1 MAWCC
6 AGIIRSTSCSRLRP
20 EAKGRQAAQP
30 KRAKGKRQSGNPA
43 KRAQEASAAAEKPA
57 AAAGSAF
64 GLDGD
69 ADVPDDFDSSQLP
82 DLSKYL
88 K

>member
-1 MAWCC
+1 MP
-6 AGIIRSTSCSRLRP
+6 GVGLGKK
-20 EAKGRQAAQP
+20 AKGRQAPQP
-30 KRAKGKRQSGNPA
+30 KKAKGKRQSGNPA
-43 KRAQEASAAAEKPA
+43 KRAQLQQGGPEKPA

-64 GLDGD
+64 GLDGEQPG
-69 ADVPDDFDSSQLP
+69 VPADFDPTKLP